1 MSEFEEQVLKGLQS
15 CSINLKSLSSQ
26 KSCIGAAVSGGAD
39 SVSLLVSLCAL
50 CKPLSIPVKVI
61 TVNHYIRQES
71 ETCGD
76 IEYVRTLCQSLSKDG
91 YDVELTVCELEKG
104 QVGSLADKK
113 EIGIEAAARELR
125 YDAFEKFIEEKKLKC
140 LCLAHNKNDQL
151 ETLIMR
157 FLQGAGTESRGGI
170 PKVRGKYVRPLLD
183 IERAQIEQY
192 LNQKKISWRND
203 STNNDTSYLRN
214 RIRSELVPLLNE
226 RFAGWDKAVLT
237 GAQKAMD
244 DAEVLEG
251 RPFDKLRESFAS
263 RTYQVFFENLRD
275 DSFDESF
282 YSLPRA
288 LKIRVLLQLANKAG
302 FDTRIPYVFLCD
314 VCDSVDCADN
324 YNRRKV
330 EKRFANMCF
339 ILDENGVTVK
349 KSDEVQNEIVFS
361 AIIEKSGF
369 YEIPAGQVFVPD
381 GIEFPVLLRSWR
393 SGDEV
398 QTADGGT
405 KKLSDVFSDW
415 HVPASKRQY
424 IPVVQELKTPEQK
437 IICILGSCLGYKDWI
452 VKNEKV

>member
-76 IEYVRTLCQSLSKDG
+76 VEYVRTLCQSLCKEG

-104 QVGSLADKK
+104 LVGSLADKK

-125 YDAFEKFIEEKKLKC
+125 YDAFKKFIEEKKLKC

-151 ETLIMR
+151 ETLVMR

-170 PKVRGKYVRPLLD
+170 PQVRGKYVRPLLD

-192 LNQKKISWRND
+192 LTQKKISWRND

-251 RPFDKLRESFAS
+251 RPFDKLRNPKA
-263 RTYQVFFENLRD
+263 
-275 DSFDESF
+275 SF

-288 LKIRVLLQLANKAG
+288 LKIRTLLEAANKAG

-398 QTADGGT
+398 QKADGGT

-415 HVPASKRQY
+415 HVSASKRQY

>member
-1 MSEFEEQVLKGLQS
+1 MSEFEEHVLKGLQS
-15 CSINLKSLSSQ
+15 CTINLKFLSSQ

-50 CKPLSIPVKVI
+50 CKPFCIPLKVI

-76 IEYVRTLCQSLSKDG
+76 VEYVRQLCQSLCQEG

-125 YDAFEKFIEEKKLKC
+125 YEAFEKFIEEKKLKC

-151 ETLIMR
+151 ETLVMR

-170 PKVRGKYVRPLLD
+170 PQVRGKYVRPLLD

-251 RPFDKLRESFAS
+251 RPFDKLRDPKA
-263 RTYQVFFENLRD
+263 
-275 DSFDESF
+275 SF

-288 LKIRVLLQLANKAG
+288 LKIRALLEAANKAG

>member
-1 MSEFEEQVLKGLQS
+1 MEEFEKNVQQALHNCG
-15 CSINLKSLSSQ
+15 INLKNVSTDGVT
-26 KSCIGAAVSGGAD
+26 IGAAVSGGAD

-76 IEYVRTLCQSLSKDG
+76 IEYVRQLCQSLRKDG

-125 YDAFEKFIEEKKLKC
+125 YEAFEKFIEEKKLKC

-151 ETLIMR
+151 ETLVMR

-170 PKVRGKYVRPLLD
+170 PQVRGKYVRPLLD

-251 RPFDKLRESFAS
+251 RPFDKLRDPKA
-263 RTYQVFFENLRD
+263 
-275 DSFDESF
+275 SF

-288 LKIRVLLQLANKAG
+288 LKIRALLEAANKAG

-369 YEIPAGQVFVPD
+369 YEIPAGQIFVPD